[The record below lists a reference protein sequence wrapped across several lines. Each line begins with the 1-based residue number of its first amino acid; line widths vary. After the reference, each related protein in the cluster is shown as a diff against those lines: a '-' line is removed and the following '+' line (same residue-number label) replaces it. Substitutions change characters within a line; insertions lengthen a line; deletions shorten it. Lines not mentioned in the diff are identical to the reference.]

1 MSDNIIRE
9 KKIISLNSSSATRY
23 LNGTF
28 LSNVVFDFLNVLS
41 PDDSIVYVECGVGNA
56 EIPCSFYNVDIT
68 NNIFNYRVNAT
79 NFSITVPPGNYNYT
93 TLITQMQTLFTLNGH
108 TFTFAL
114 NRNSNIVTMTLTAGG
129 TWNTID
135 ASSIYSILGFA
146 KNTIYNIVANTIT
159 FPFLFDLLGIK
170 KLKIYSTNISVDSV
184 DSVGNATNN
193 LLCTISVNQP
203 GFNMLIYSNIDGLYS
218 HIRNK
223 YISTIDIT
231 IKDENGNFV
240 NFNNVGWTLTLNL
253 IIYRKI
259 DVLINQLKINK
270 DTIID
275 EPPPNA

>member
-9 KKIISLNSSSATRY
+9 KKIISMNSSSATRY
-23 LNGTF
+23 LNGSF
-28 LSNVVFDFLNVLS
+28 LSNVVFDFANVLA

-56 EIPCSFYNVDIT
+56 EIPASFYNVDIT
-68 NNIFNYRVNAT
+68 NNIFNYVVNAT
-79 NFSITVPPGNYNYT
+79 NFSITIPPGNFNFTSLVTQMT
-93 TLITQMQTLFTLNGH
+93 TLFAVNAH
-108 TFTFAL
+108 TFSMTL
-114 NRNSNIVTMTLTAGG
+114 NRNSNILTMALTSGG
-129 TWNTID
+129 TWNTLSS
-135 ASSIYSILGFA
+135 SSIYSVLGFA
-146 KNTIYNIVANTIT
+146 ANTSYTITANTIT

-170 KLKIYSTNISVDSV
+170 KLKIFSTNISVDSV
-184 DSVGNATNN
+184 DSVGNATSN

-203 GFNMLIYSNIDGLYS
+203 GFNMIIYSNIDGLYS

-270 DTIID
+270 DTTID

>member
-1 MSDNIIRE
+1 
-9 KKIISLNSSSATRY
+9 
-23 LNGTF
+23 
-28 LSNVVFDFLNVLS
+28 VFDFLNVLS
-41 PDDSIVYVECGVGNA
+41 PDDSIVYVEMGVGNA
-56 EIPCSFYNVDIT
+56 EIPASFYNVDIT
-68 NNIFNYRVNAT
+68 NNIFNYVVNAT
-79 NFSITVPPGNYNYT
+79 NFSITIPPGNFNYT
-93 TLITQMQTLFTLNGH
+93 SLVTQMTTLFAVNGH
-108 TFTFAL
+108 VFSMTL
-114 NRNSNIVTMTLTAGG
+114 NRNSNILTMALTSGG
-129 TWNTID
+129 TWTTLSP
-135 ASSIYSILGFA
+135 SSIYSVLGFA
-146 KNTIYNIVANTIT
+146 ANTSYTITANTIT

-203 GFNMLIYSNIDGLYS
+203 GFNMIIYSNIDGLYS

-223 YISTIDIT
+223 YISTIDIS

-270 DTIID
+270 DNIVE